1 METASSQQQA
11 IVDRLA
17 PDHGAKS
24 NMRKQLDDLL
34 FGSIA
39 GLVGKFVEYPFDT
52 VKVRLQTQS
61 LSNPKYSGPLDCIM
75 QTVKQ
80 HGIKDLYRGMSS
92 PLVGSMIENAA
103 LFVGYK
109 QVQRIIRDVSATPEQ
124 RKQYAEQ
131 GTIDEDLQPLSLSQ
145 LILAGTI
152 SGAFTSIVLTP
163 VELIKCKLQVQQ
175 HGAQGL
181 VHFRGPIH
189 IITHTFQQHG
199 LAGFYRGHLA
209 TFIREC
215 GGGAFWFGSYEY
227 VCMLFMHHR
236 EKQAGKPVYKKD
248 LSAQELM
255 AAGAIGGMSYNFSFF
270 PFDVVKSHMQTEEE
284 LTGVKRRFG
293 QVVKGLWQ
301 GAGIRGFYQGC
312 GITVARSAP
321 TSAIIFM
328 TYELLSRHF
337 G

>member
-1 METASSQQQA
+1 MYWYACSFLEV
-11 IVDRLA
+11 I
-17 PDHGAKS
+17 
-24 NMRKQLDDLL
+24 
-34 FGSIA
+34 
-39 GLVGKFVEYPFDT
+39 GLT
-52 VKVRLQTQS
+52 
-61 LSNPKYSGPLDCIM
+61 
-75 QTVKQ
+75 
-80 HGIKDLYRGMSS
+80 LYFTIQGLSS

-109 QVQRIIRDVSATPEQ
+109 QVQRMILDFSASPEQ
-124 RKQYAEQ
+124 KKEFSEQ
-131 GTIDEDLQPLSLSQ
+131 GDESLKQLNLSQ

-175 HGAQGL
+175 HGSKAT
-181 VHFRGPIH
+181 VSFRGPIH
-189 IITHTFQQHG
+189 IITHTFQQNG
-199 LAGFYRGHLA
+199 LTGFYRGHLA

-227 VCMLFMHHR
+227 ICMLFMKHR
-236 EKQAGKPVYKKD
+236 EKSSGKSISKKD
-248 LSAQELM
+248 LTPQELM

-284 LTGVKRRFG
+284 LTGMKRRFG
-293 QVVKGLWQ
+293 QVVKSLWE

-328 TYELLSRHF
+328 TYVCIALLF
-337 G
+337 MIQAILY

>member
-1 METASSQQQA
+1 
-11 IVDRLA
+11 
-17 PDHGAKS
+17 
-24 NMRKQLDDLL
+24 
-34 FGSIA
+34 
-39 GLVGKFVEYPFDT
+39 
-52 VKVRLQTQS
+52 
-61 LSNPKYSGPLDCIM
+61 
-75 QTVKQ
+75 
-80 HGIKDLYRGMSS
+80 
-92 PLVGSMIENAA
+92 MIENAA

-109 QVQRIIRDVSATPEQ
+109 QVQRMIRDFSANPEQ
-124 RKQYAEQ
+124 RKLYAEQ
-131 GTIDEDLQPLSLSQ
+131 EDDSLKQLTLSQ

-175 HGAQGL
+175 HGGNATIT
-181 VHFRGPIH
+181 FRGPLH
-189 IITHTFQQHG
+189 IITHTFQQNG
-199 LAGFYRGHLA
+199 LTGFYRGHLA

-215 GGGAFWFGSYEY
+215 GGGAFWFGTYEY
-227 VCMLFMHHR
+227 VCMLLMRHR
-236 EKQAGKPVYKKD
+236 EKTSGKPVNKD
-248 LSAQELM
+248 NLSAQELM
-255 AAGAIGGMSYNFSFF
+255 AAGAIGGMAYNFSFF

-293 QVVKGLWQ
+293 QVVKSIWEGV
-301 GAGIRGFYQGC
+301 GIRGFYQGC

>member
-1 METASSQQQA
+1 METASPQHQVV
-11 IVDRLA
+11 VDRFTPA
-17 PDHGAKS
+17 HGQKS
-24 NMRKQLDDLL
+24 NMRKQMDDLL

-39 GLVGKFVEYPFDT
+39 GIVGKFVEYPFDT

-61 LSNPKYSGPLDCIM
+61 HSNPRFSGPLDCITK
-75 QTVKQ
+75 TVKE
-80 HGIKDLYRGMSS
+80 HGVKDLYRGLSS

-109 QVQRIIRDVSATPEQ
+109 QVQRMIRDLSATPEQ
-124 RKQYAEQ
+124 KIQYAQEH
-131 GTIDEDLQPLSLSQ
+131 GDESLQQLSLNQ
-145 LILAGTI
+145 LIVAGTI
-152 SGAFTSIVLTP
+152 SGAFTSLVLTP

-175 HGAQGL
+175 HGSPSTIS
-181 VHFRGPIH
+181 FRGPLH
-189 IITHTFQQHG
+189 IITHTFHQNG

-227 VCMLFMHHR
+227 ICMQFMQHH
-236 EKQAGKPVYKKD
+236 ESKTGKSFTKND
-248 LSAQELM
+248 LAPQELM
-255 AAGAIGGMSYNFSFF
+255 AAGALGGMAYNFSFF

-284 LTGVKRRFG
+284 MTGIKRRFG
-293 QVVKGLWQ
+293 QVVKSIWQ

>member
-1 METASSQQQA
+1 
-11 IVDRLA
+11 
-17 PDHGAKS
+17 
-24 NMRKQLDDLL
+24 MRKQLDDLM

-39 GLVGKFVEYPFDT
+39 GIVGKFVEYPFDT

-61 LSNPKYSGPLDCIM
+61 LTNPKYAGPLDCII

-80 HGIKDLYRGMSS
+80 HGIKDLYRGLSS

-124 RKQYAEQ
+124 RQQYTELSDPDESLKQ
-131 GTIDEDLQPLSLSQ
+131 LSLSQ

-175 HGAQGL
+175 HGAHGSIN
-181 VHFRGPIH
+181 FRGPLH
-189 IITHTFQQHG
+189 IITHTFQQNG

-227 VCMLFMHHR
+227 VCMLFMRYR
-236 EKQAGKPVYKKD
+236 EKKTGQPVYKD
-248 LSAQELM
+248 SLSPQELM
-255 AAGAIGGMSYNFSFF
+255 AAGAIGGMAYNFSFF

-293 QVVKGLWQ
+293 QVVKSVWE

>member
-1 METASSQQQA
+1 
-11 IVDRLA
+11 
-17 PDHGAKS
+17 
-24 NMRKQLDDLL
+24 
-34 FGSIA
+34 
-39 GLVGKFVEYPFDT
+39 
-52 VKVRLQTQS
+52 
-61 LSNPKYSGPLDCIM
+61 
-75 QTVKQ
+75 
-80 HGIKDLYRGMSS
+80 
-92 PLVGSMIENAA
+92 MIENAA

-109 QVQRIIRDVSATPEQ
+109 QVQRMIRDVSATPEQ
-124 RKQYAEQ
+124 RIQYAEQ
-131 GTIDEDLQPLSLSQ
+131 GISEENLPPLSLSQ

-152 SGAFTSIVLTP
+152 SGAFTSVVLTP

-175 HGAQGL
+175 HGAEGL
-181 VHFRGPIH
+181 VHFRGPLH

-199 LAGFYRGHLA
+199 FTGFYRGHLA

-227 VCMLFMHHR
+227 VCMLFMRHR
-236 EKQAGKPVYKKD
+236 EKQTGQPVYKKD

-255 AAGAIGGMSYNFSFF
+255 AAGAFGGMAYNFSFF

-293 QVVKGLWQ
+293 QVVKSLWE

-328 TYELLSRHF
+328 TYVCIKKKGGIVYF
-337 G
+337 IYAN

>member
-1 METASSQQQA
+1 MFISE
-11 IVDRLA
+11 V
-17 PDHGAKS
+17 
-24 NMRKQLDDLL
+24 
-34 FGSIA
+34 A
-39 GLVGKFVEYPFDT
+39 GLT
-52 VKVRLQTQS
+52 
-61 LSNPKYSGPLDCIM
+61 
-75 QTVKQ
+75 
-80 HGIKDLYRGMSS
+80 LYFTIQGLSS

-109 QVQRIIRDVSATPEQ
+109 QVQRMILDFSASPEQ
-124 RKQYAEQ
+124 KKEFSEQ
-131 GTIDEDLQPLSLSQ
+131 GDESLKQLNLSQ

-175 HGAQGL
+175 HGSKAT
-181 VHFRGPIH
+181 VSFRGPIH
-189 IITHTFQQHG
+189 IITHTFQQNG
-199 LAGFYRGHLA
+199 LTGFYRGHLA

-227 VCMLFMHHR
+227 ICMLFMKHR
-236 EKQAGKPVYKKD
+236 EKSSGKSISKKD
-248 LSAQELM
+248 LTPQELM
-255 AAGAIGGMSYNFSFF
+255 AAGAIGGMAYNFSFF

-284 LTGVKRRFG
+284 LTGMKRRFG
-293 QVVKGLWQ
+293 QVVKSLWE

-328 TYELLSRHF
+328 TYVCIALLFMNHAILY
-337 G
+337 